1 MSGDQQIGLHDPLK
15 SVGWGA
21 ETQRRKAGQILLE
34 HWPLGG
40 SIFGLDAQAQE
51 EGEGEEL
58 EIDVK

>member
-1 MSGDQQIGLHDPLK
+1 M
-15 SVGWGA
+15 GWGA

-34 HWPLGG
+34 HWPLDG